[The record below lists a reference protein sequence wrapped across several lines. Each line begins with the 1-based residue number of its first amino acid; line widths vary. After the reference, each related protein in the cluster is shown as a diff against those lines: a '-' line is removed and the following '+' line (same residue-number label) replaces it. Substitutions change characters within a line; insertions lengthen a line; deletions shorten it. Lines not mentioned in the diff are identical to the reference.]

1 MNSSVRKYMLFDLFA
16 LAIIGFILEMLA
28 VKFSAFVFISVPTTA
43 ISLLMIFVAVVR
55 WNLWGLLICPV
66 LALGTVVG
74 GQQIEIP
81 YLAAV
86 YDHNI
91 SISGLAIFIS
101 AFVGLL
107 TTGLN
112 VITYKKNTGRIIN
125 SPWMMLV
132 LIFNY
137 IVFCIV
143 QIAVYRL
150 ITAGTLLHGG
160 HIIYQHIYYVK
171 DDAGVLQK
179 VVDDINLCYR
189 AEGGLVYNLF
199 GLAVL
204 YVGAYVL
211 RSQGVLCNAIQK
223 LIDDRKNAELN
234 RIDRKFKIEEADDV
248 DSVGESQTSQTE

>member
-1 MNSSVRKYMLFDLFA
+1 MLFDLFA

-43 ISLLMIFVAVVR
+43 ISLLMVFVAVAR

-66 LALGTVVG
+66 LALGTIVG

-112 VITYKKNTGRIIN
+112 VISYKKNTSRIIN

-137 IVFCIV
+137 IVFCLV

-150 ITAGTLLHGG
+150 ITAGTLLHEGK
-160 HIIYQHIYYVK
+160 ILFQYVLNE
-171 DDAGVLQK
+171 GT
-179 VVDDINLCYR
+179 VDEVTKTYNLCR
-189 AEGGLVYNLF
+189 LGEAGLVYNLF

-248 DSVGESQTSQTE
+248 DSVGENQTSQNE